1 MKRHLNYKNIDYII
15 KEYLGLS
22 DEYLSMI
29 DIDML
34 KQDIKY
40 IINKYGNIDYILES
54 DFDLGYASDN
64 FDRISRTYKD
74 IIVLENKNGIVVYKK
89 VGK

>member
-1 MKRHLNYKNIDYII
+1 MKHLNYKNIDYII

-34 KQDIKY
+34 KQDIEY
-40 IINKYGNIDYILES
+40 IINKYKDIDYMLES

-74 IIVLENKNGIVVYKK
+74 IIVLENKNGIIVYRYI
-89 VGK
+89 GK

>member
-29 DIDML
+29 DSDML

-40 IINKYGNIDYILES
+40 IINKYSNIDYILES
-54 DFDLGYASDN
+54 DFDLGFASDN
-64 FDRISRTYKD
+64 FDRNNRTYKD

>member
-1 MKRHLNYKNIDYII
+1 MKRHLDYKNIDYII

-40 IINKYGNIDYILES
+40 IINKYNDVDYMLES
-54 DFDLGYASDN
+54 DFELGFAYPLTSLS
-64 FDRISRTYKD
+64 FIFKF
-74 IIVLENKNGIVVYKK
+74 LCL
-89 VGK
+89 

>member
-1 MKRHLNYKNIDYII
+1 MKRHLDYKNIDYII

-22 DEYLSMI
+22 DEYISLI
-29 DIDML
+29 DIDIL

-40 IINKYGNIDYILES
+40 IINKYNDVDYMLDS
-54 DFDLGYASDN
+54 DFELGFASDDYN
-64 FDRISRTYKD
+64 NIK
-74 IIVLENKNGIVVYKK
+74 VLENKNGIIIYKK

>member
-29 DIDML
+29 DSDML

-64 FDRISRTYKD
+64 FDRNNRTYKD

>member
-1 MKRHLNYKNIDYII
+1 MKRHLDYKNIDYII

-22 DEYLSMI
+22 DEYISLI
-29 DIDML
+29 DIDIL

-40 IINKYGNIDYILES
+40 IINKYNNVDYMLES
-54 DFDLGYASDN
+54 DFELGFASDDYN
-64 FDRISRTYKD
+64 NIK
-74 IIVLENKNGIVVYKK
+74 VLENKNGIIIYKK

>member
-1 MKRHLNYKNIDYII
+1 MRHLNYKNMDYII

-22 DEYLSMI
+22 DEYINMI

-40 IINKYGNIDYILES
+40 IISKYSNVDYMLES
-54 DFDLGYASDN
+54 DFELGFASDN
-64 FDRISRTYKD
+64 FNKDNRTYKD
-74 IIVLENKNGIVVYKK
+74 IIVLENKNGIIVYKK

>member
-1 MKRHLNYKNIDYII
+1 MKHLNYKNIDYII

-40 IINKYGNIDYILES
+40 IINKYSNIDYMLES
-54 DFDLGYASDN
+54 DFELGFASDN
-64 FDRISRTYKD
+64 FDRNNRTYKD
-74 IIVLENKNGIVVYKK
+74 IIVLENKNGIIVYKK
-89 VGK
+89 VGI

>member
-1 MKRHLNYKNIDYII
+1 MKHLNYKNIDYII

-22 DEYLSMI
+22 DEYISLI

-40 IINKYGNIDYILES
+40 IINKYSNIDYMLAS
-54 DFDLGYASDN
+54 DFELGFASDN
-64 FDRISRTYKD
+64 FDRNNKTYKD
-74 IIVLENKNGIVVYKK
+74 IIVLENKNGIIVYRK
-89 VGK
+89 VGLI

>member
-29 DIDML
+29 DSDML

-54 DFDLGYASDN
+54 DFELGYASDN
-64 FDRISRTYKD
+64 FDRNNRTYKD
-74 IIVLENKNGIVVYKK
+74 IIVLENKNGIIVYKK

>member
-1 MKRHLNYKNIDYII
+1 MKHLNYKNIDYII

-40 IINKYGNIDYILES
+40 IINKYGKVDYMLMA
-54 DFDLGYASDN
+54 DFELGFASDN
-64 FDRISRTYKD
+64 FDKTSGTYKD
-74 IIVLENKNGIVVYKK
+74 IIVLENKNGIVIYKK
-89 VGK
+89 VGE